1 VNVKLHIERL
11 VIDEAAFAPGAG
23 RKLQAAVETELTR
36 LLTLEGL
43 SRAFHSG
50 GATPDLRVESI
61 RATARGNP
69 TRFGIEIA
77 RAVHGGLKNPDK
89 R

>member
-1 VNVKLHIERL
+1 MNVKLHIERL
-11 VIDEAAFAPGAG
+11 VIDGALLAPGGG
-23 RKLQAAVETELTR
+23 RRLQAAVEAELTR
-36 LLTLEGL
+36 LLTDEGV

-50 GATPDLRVESI
+50 VATPELRVGPAKASP
-61 RATARGNP
+61 NP
-69 TRFGIEIA
+69 TQFGIEIA